1 MVMSIRAMLTRYRNQ
16 RGVALLATM
25 LAIALMTL
33 IVVDFTSSSA
43 LGYLSA
49 ANQAN
54 ELRAGYLARSAVNVG
69 LAILAQDSRAQ
80 QAAQER
86 AGAGNPGLAA
96 PVGQSD
102 SLMSVW
108 AAPFP
113 PLPINGG
120 TASLSIVDE
129 ARKFDINR
137 IINGYVGA
145 TTANAPG
152 APEVPAA
159 PATNAPANSPE
170 LIPGQPNPRAVAQL
184 RNLIE
189 ILGLSPQI
197 IPAIIDWLDRDSID
211 QPGGAEADYY
221 LRLIPPYEPRNGP
234 MPTIG
239 DLRMIKGIDEATFNK
254 LKNYLTVAPENLIN
268 VNTASPEVLAAAF
281 SVVVPEAASNPR
293 ILMAILQAR
302 IIKPFSNPQELAE
315 VPGLTSLDP
324 NKMAQVLTTKSS
336 YFTISGMGTYAG
348 ARRMVNAVFDRT
360 GNGTANLESWQE
372 D

>member
-1 MVMSIRAMLTRYRNQ
+1 MAFRAMLRRYRNQ

-33 IVVDFTSSSA
+33 IVVDFTSTSA

-69 LAILAQDSRAQ
+69 LAILAQDARAQ
-80 QAAQER
+80 MAAQAR

-96 PVGQSD
+96 PVAQSD
-102 SLMSVW
+102 SLQSAW
-108 AAPFP
+108 AMPFP
-113 PLPINGG
+113 PMPINGG

-137 IINGYVGA
+137 IINGYV
-145 TTANAPG
+145 TANTANVPG
-152 APEVPAA
+152 APQVPAA
-159 PATNAPANSPE
+159 PATNAPANAPE
-170 LIPGQPNPRAVAQL
+170 LTPGQPNPLAVGQL
-184 RNLIE
+184 QKLLAVLGISQE
-189 ILGLSPQI
+189 IV
-197 IPAIIDWLDRDSID
+197 PAIIDWLDKDSID
-211 QPGGAEADYY
+211 SPGGAEADYY

-268 VNTASPEVLAAAF
+268 VNTAPPEVLAA
-281 SVVVPEAASNPR
+281 VLPGDAANPR
-293 ILMAILQAR
+293 VLLAIMQAR
-302 IIKPFSNPQELAE
+302 LIKPFSSPNDLVE

-324 NKMAQVLTTKSS
+324 NKLAQVLTTKST

>member
-1 MVMSIRAMLTRYRNQ
+1 MVTRIGAMLMRYRDQ

-33 IVVDFTSSSA
+33 IVVDFTSASA

-80 QAAQER
+80 LAAQQR
-86 AGAGNPGLAA
+86 AGAGNPGTTA

-102 SLMSVW
+102 SLQSVW
-108 AAPFP
+108 AMPFP
-113 PLPINGG
+113 PIPIGGG
-120 TASLSIVDE
+120 TSSLSIVDE

-137 IINGYVGA
+137 IINGYVTASA
-145 TTANAPG
+145 TTVAG
-152 APEVPAA
+152 APAAPAA

-170 LIPGQPNPRAVAQL
+170 LVPGQPNPFAVTQFSK
-184 RNLIE
+184 LIA
-189 ILGLSPQI
+189 ILGISPEI
-197 IPAIIDWLDRDSID
+197 TPAIIDWLDRDSID
-211 QPGGAEADYY
+211 SPGGAEADYY

-239 DLRMIKGIDEATFNK
+239 DLRMIKGIDEETFNK
-254 LKNYLTVAPENLIN
+254 LRNYLTVAPETLIN
-268 VNTASPEVLAAAF
+268 VNTAPPEVLAAVLPD
-281 SVVVPEAASNPR
+281 SASNPR
-293 ILMAILQAR
+293 VLMAILQAR
-302 IIKPFSNPQELAE
+302 LIKPLSSPQELAE

-324 NKMAQVLTTKSS
+324 NKMAQVLTTKST

>member
-1 MVMSIRAMLTRYRNQ
+1 
-16 RGVALLATM
+16 
-25 LAIALMTL
+25 
-33 IVVDFTSSSA
+33 
-43 LGYLSA
+43 
-49 ANQAN
+49 
-54 ELRAGYLARSAVNVG
+54 
-69 LAILAQDSRAQ
+69 
-80 QAAQER
+80 
-86 AGAGNPGLAA
+86 
-96 PVGQSD
+96 
-102 SLMSVW
+102 
-108 AAPFP
+108 
-113 PLPINGG
+113 
-120 TASLSIVDE
+120 
-129 ARKFDINR
+129 
-137 IINGYVGA
+137 
-145 TTANAPG
+145 
-152 APEVPAA
+152 
-159 PATNAPANSPE
+159 
-170 LIPGQPNPRAVAQL
+170 
-184 RNLIE
+184 
-189 ILGLSPQI
+189 
-197 IPAIIDWLDRDSID
+197 
-211 QPGGAEADYY
+211 
-221 LRLIPPYEPRNGP
+221 

-268 VNTASPEVLAAAF
+268 VNTTSPEVLAAAF